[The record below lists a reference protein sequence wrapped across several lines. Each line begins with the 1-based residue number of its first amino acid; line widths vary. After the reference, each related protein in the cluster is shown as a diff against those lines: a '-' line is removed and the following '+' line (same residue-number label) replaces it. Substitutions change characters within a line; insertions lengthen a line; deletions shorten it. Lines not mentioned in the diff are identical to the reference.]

1 MPLSAI
7 LTEAYNF
14 FRNHLAQLAMLTVPL
29 LLVQVGIQL
38 WLGAEMSKA
47 DLENPQFG
55 ASHML
60 AMMLLLLTFS
70 VLIAALTL
78 FLELRSQGH
87 HPAPGLVLKA
97 SLPFVPPLLLAGVF
111 SGLAI
116 LAPVMLFAAFG
127 PLWLVGL
134 VISFYLFAR
143 LAYVNFMV
151 VVERLT
157 PLEAIKASFTF
168 SGPIVLKTIGLL
180 MLYLPLSVI
189 GSQLSALAGAGGLPL
204 QMLAD
209 TLMSFIGLFVNLALF
224 RLYMVAKKPNMDTAN
239 TDKSDIE

>member
-1 MPLSAI
+1 MSLSAI

-14 FRNHLAQLAMLTVPL
+14 FRNHLTQLAMLTVPL

-38 WLGAEMSKA
+38 WLGTEMSKV

-55 ASHML
+55 APHMI
-60 AMMLLLLTFS
+60 AMMLLLLIFS

-87 HPAPGLVLKA
+87 NPPTGMVLKA

-127 PLWLVGL
+127 Q
-134 VISFYLFAR
+134 
-143 LAYVNFMV
+143 
-151 VVERLT
+151 
-157 PLEAIKASFTF
+157 
-168 SGPIVLKTIGLL
+168 IGRAH
-180 MLYLPLSVI
+180 V
-189 GSQLSALAGAGGLPL
+189 
-204 QMLAD
+204 
-209 TLMSFIGLFVNLALF
+209 
-224 RLYMVAKKPNMDTAN
+224 
-239 TDKSDIE
+239 

>member
-1 MPLSAI
+1 MSLSAI

-14 FRNHLAQLAMLTVPL
+14 FRNHLVQLAMLTVPL
-29 LLVQVGIQL
+29 LLIQVGIQL

-55 ASHML
+55 APHML

-87 HPAPGLVLKA
+87 HPSAGMVLKA

-127 PLWLVGL
+127 PMWLIGL

-157 PLEAIKASFTF
+157 PLEAIKGSFSF
-168 SGPIVLKTIGLL
+168 SGPIVLKTIALL
-180 MLYLPLSVI
+180 MLYLPLAVI
-189 GSQLSALAGAGGLPL
+189 SSQLASIAAMGGLPL
-204 QMLAD
+204 QMLVD
-209 TLMSFIGLFVNLALF
+209 TFMSFIGLFVNLALF
-224 RLYMVAKKPNMDTAN
+224 RLYMVSKKPTV
-239 TDKSDIE
+239 E

>member
-1 MPLSAI
+1 MSLSAI
-7 LTEAYNF
+7 LSEAYNF
-14 FRNHLAQLAMLTVPL
+14 FRNHLAQLAMLTIPL
-29 LLVQVGIQL
+29 LLIQVGIQL
-38 WLGAEMSKA
+38 WLGIEMSKV

-55 ASHML
+55 AAHMV

-78 FLELRSQGH
+78 YLELRSQGH
-87 HPAPGLVLKA
+87 SPSAGGVLKA

-116 LAPVMLFAAFG
+116 LAPVMMFAAFG
-127 PLWLVGL
+127 PAWLVGL

-157 PLEAIKASFTF
+157 PLEAIKGSFSF
-168 SGPIVLKTIGLL
+168 SGPIVQKTIALL

-189 GSQLSALAGAGGLPL
+189 GSQLSGVASVGGLPL
-204 QMLAD
+204 QMVTD
-209 TLMSFIGLFVNLALF
+209 TFMSFVGLFVNVALF
-224 RLYMVAKKPNMDTAN
+224 RLYMVSKKPSVD
-239 TDKSDIE
+239 

>member
-14 FRNHLAQLAMLTVPL
+14 FRNHLLQLAMLTVPL
-29 LLVQVGIQL
+29 LLLQVGIQL
-38 WLGAEMSKA
+38 WLKIEISKL
-47 DLENPQFG
+47 DLENPQFST
-55 ASHML
+55 SHMV
-60 AMMLLLLTFS
+60 AMMLLLLIFS
-70 VLIAALTL
+70 ILIAALTL

-87 HPAPGLVLKA
+87 NPSTGLVLKA

-111 SGLAI
+111 SGFAI

-127 PLWLVGL
+127 PMWLVGL

-157 PLEAIKASFTF
+157 PFEAIKASFSFT
-168 SGPIVLKTIGLL
+168 GGTIALKTIALL
-180 MLYLPLSVI
+180 MLCLPLSVI
-189 GSQLSALAGAGGLPL
+189 GAQLSRLVSFGGMPA
-204 QMLAD
+204 QMLVG
-209 TLMSFIGLFVNLALF
+209 TLMAFIGLFVNLALF
-224 RLYMVAKKPNMDTAN
+224 RLYMVSKKTS
-239 TDKSDIE
+239 KE

>member
-1 MPLSAI
+1 
-7 LTEAYNF
+7 
-14 FRNHLAQLAMLTVPL
+14 
-29 LLVQVGIQL
+29 
-38 WLGAEMSKA
+38 
-47 DLENPQFG
+47 
-55 ASHML
+55 
-60 AMMLLLLTFS
+60 
-70 VLIAALTL
+70 
-78 FLELRSQGH
+78 
-87 HPAPGLVLKA
+87 
-97 SLPFVPPLLLAGVF
+97 VF

-157 PLEAIKASFTF
+157 PLEAIKASFRF
-168 SGPIVLKTIGLL
+168 SGPIVLKTIALL

-189 GSQLSALAGAGGLPL
+189 GSQLSALGAAGGLPL

-224 RLYMVAKKPNMDTAN
+224 RLYMVAKKPNL
-239 TDKSDIE
+239 E

>member
-1 MPLSAI
+1 MSLSAI

-14 FRNHLAQLAMLTVPL
+14 FRNHLTQLAMLTVPL

-38 WLGAEMSKA
+38 WLGTEMSKVN
-47 DLENPQFG
+47 LENPQFG
-55 ASHML
+55 APHMI
-60 AMMLLLLTFS
+60 AMMLLLLIFS

-87 HPAPGLVLKA
+87 NPSTGMVLKA

-157 PLEAIKASFTF
+157 PLEAIKASFSF
-168 SGPIVLKTIGLL
+168 SGPIVLKTIALL
-180 MLYLPLSVI
+180 MLYLPLSVV
-189 GSQLSALAGAGGLPL
+189 GAQLSGAASLGGLPV

-209 TLMSFIGLFVNLALF
+209 TLMAFIGLFVNLALF
-224 RLYMVAKKPNMDTAN
+224 RLYMVTKQPTA
-239 TDKSDIE
+239 E

>member
-1 MPLSAI
+1 MSLSAI

-14 FRNHLAQLAMLTVPL
+14 FRNHLTQLAMLTVPL

-38 WLGAEMSKA
+38 WLGTEMSKV

-55 ASHML
+55 APHMI
-60 AMMLLLLTFS
+60 AMMLLLLIFS

-87 HPAPGLVLKA
+87 NPLTGMVLKA

-157 PLEAIKASFTF
+157 PLEAIKASFSF
-168 SGPIVLKTIGLL
+168 SGPIVLKTIALL
-180 MLYLPLSVI
+180 MLYLPLSVV
-189 GSQLSALAGAGGLPL
+189 GAQLSGAASLGGLPV

-209 TLMSFIGLFVNLALF
+209 TLMAFIGLFVNLALF
-224 RLYMVAKKPNMDTAN
+224 RLYMVTKKPTA
-239 TDKSDIE
+239 E